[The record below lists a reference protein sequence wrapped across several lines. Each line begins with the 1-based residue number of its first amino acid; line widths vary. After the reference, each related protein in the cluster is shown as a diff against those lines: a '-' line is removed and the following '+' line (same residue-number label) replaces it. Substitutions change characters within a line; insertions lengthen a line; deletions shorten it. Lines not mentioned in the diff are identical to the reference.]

1 VNPDRPLG
9 VRHALAL
16 VVSSMVGTGIFTTTG
31 FMVADLGA
39 PWQILAVWTLAGA
52 LALAGAAVYAEL
64 GAMMPRAGG
73 EYVYLSRAFHPA
85 AGFLAGWIA
94 LVVGFSA
101 PVAAGALAFGRYVHA
116 IAPAAPVRGAAF
128 ALVAATTALHARDVR
143 RAGAA
148 QTVLTTSIVAV
159 VVVFSVAA
167 LASGRLEWSRLAAA
181 PGPGGGPGAF
191 AVSLVYATYAYFG
204 WNAAAYVAGELRA
217 PERTLPRALV
227 GGAALV
233 TALYVALNAAFLA
246 AAPRAALAG
255 QVEVGDV
262 AARALFGARGGAVLS
277 AAIAL
282 ALAGSVSALVMT
294 GARVVKAMADDG
306 ALFAALGRA
315 NARGAPTTAVLL
327 LGALAAIGVATAA
340 VEPLLV
346 YAGFTLTLS
355 AAATVASAFVLRRRE
370 PAASRPH
377 RALGWPWSGVAF
389 LALSAFMLA
398 FAARERPVETLA
410 GAATLATGGA
420 AWALWRRRR

>member
-1 VNPDRPLG
+1 M
-9 VRHALAL
+9 AL
-16 VVSSMVGTGIFTTTG
+16 VVSSMIGTGIFTTTG
-31 FMVADLGA
+31 FMVGDLGA
-39 PWQILAVWTLAGA
+39 PWQVLTVWALAGA

-73 EYVYLSRAFHPA
+73 EYVYLTRAYHPA
-85 AGFLAGWIA
+85 VGFLAGWIA
-94 LVVGFSA
+94 VFVGFSA
-101 PVAAGALAFGRYVHA
+101 PIAASALAFGRYLHA
-116 IAPAAPVRGAAF
+116 IAPAVNVRGAAF
-128 ALVAATTALHARDVR
+128 ALVALTAVVHARDVR

-148 QTVLTTSIVAV
+148 QTALTAAIISV

-167 LASGRLEWSRLAAA
+167 LASGRLEASRLASSWDV
-181 PGPGGGPGAF
+181 PFKGGAGAW

-204 WNAAAYVAGELRA
+204 WNAAAYVAGEVRA
-217 PERTLPRALV
+217 PDRTLPRALV
-227 GGAALV
+227 GGVALVAALY
-233 TALYVALNAAFLA
+233 LGLNAVFLA

-262 AARALFGARGGAVLS
+262 AARALFGARGGAAMS

-294 GARVVKAMADDG
+294 GARVVQAMADDG
-306 ALFAALGRA
+306 VLFGALGRV
-315 NARGAPTTAVLL
+315 NGRGAPTAAVLL
-327 LGALAAIGVATAA
+327 LGALAGVGVATSA

-355 AAATVASAFVLRRRE
+355 SAATVASAFVLRRRE
-370 PAASRPH
+370 PAATRPH
-377 RALGWPWSGVAF
+377 RALAWPWSGVAY

-398 FAARERPVETLA
+398 FGARERPLETLA
-410 GAATLATGGA
+410 GAATLAGGGV